1 MQSTSV
7 LKAAALAS
15 SLFVAMSA
23 NAGTVTLAPTAN
35 NGPAL
40 PTLGTTADFQATG
53 ATINLG
59 STTTPSVLTI
69 NSNTGSTT
77 FSESGRIFLNA
88 WTNQALFD
96 PIFNP
101 NATVPNSGLGT
112 DYAFYIDF
120 TLNGSGSW
128 GSPQFNQFTADPLL
142 GGSFTGTLFA
152 VLASAPGT
160 AYNFGTLSLIP
171 DPTTNAQAV
180 LQTVVPSG
188 LAPGANGQ
196 AQTNFSAVLAFAPA
210 AGTTGANGFFKAP
223 DPFVININVGSVG
236 GNVGNTTYVVDET
249 GKVIISTP
257 TAGTSP
263 STGNLTFTTVNRVP
277 EPGSLVL
284 TSLAL
289 IGLGLTAKRKSRK
302 A

>member
-1 MQSTSV
+1 MQTTSV

-15 SLFVAMSA
+15 SLFVAVSA
-23 NAGTVTLAPTAN
+23 SAATITLSPTAG
-35 NGPAL
+35 NGAL

-59 STTTPSVLTI
+59 SAATPSVLTI
-69 NSNTGSTT
+69 NANTGSTT
-77 FSESGRIFLNA
+77 FSETGRIFINA

-101 NATVPNSGLGT
+101 NATVAGSGLGT

-120 TLNGSGSW
+120 TLTGSGSW
-128 GSPQFNQFTADPLL
+128 GSPLFQQFTADPLS
-142 GGSFTGTLFA
+142 GGSFSGTLYA

-160 AYNFGTLSLIP
+160 PYNFGTLSLIP

-180 LQTVVPSG
+180 LQTVLPSG
-188 LAPGANGQ
+188 IAPGATGA
-196 AQTNFSAVLAFAPA
+196 AQTNFSAVLAFTPA
-210 AGTTGANGFFKAP
+210 AGTAGADGFFKAP
-223 DPFVININVGSVG
+223 NPFVININVGSVG
-236 GNVGNTTYVVDET
+236 GNVGNTSYVVDET

-263 STGNLTFTTVNRVP
+263 STGNLTFTANRVP
-277 EPGSLVL
+277 EPGSLAL

>member
-15 SLFVAMSA
+15 SLFVAVAA
-23 NAGTVTLAPTAN
+23 NAGTITLAPTAN
-35 NGPAL
+35 NGPVL

-59 STTTPSVLTI
+59 SSATPSVLTI

-77 FSESGRIFLNA
+77 FSETGRIFLNA

-96 PIFNP
+96 P
-101 NATVPNSGLGT
+101 TVPNTGLGT

-128 GSPQFNQFTADPLL
+128 GSPLFQQFTANPLS
-142 GGSFTGTLFA
+142 GGSFTGTLYA

-160 AYNFGTLSLIP
+160 PYNFGTLSLIP

-180 LQTVVPSG
+180 LQTVLPSG
-188 LAPGANGQ
+188 IAPGATGA

-210 AGTTGANGFFKAP
+210 AGTTGVNGFFKAP

-236 GNVGNTTYVVDET
+236 GNVGNTSYSVDAT
-249 GKVIISTP
+249 GKFTISTP

-263 STGNLTFTTVNRVP
+263 STGNLTFTAVNRVP
-277 EPGSLVL
+277 EPGTLAL